1 MNATAPQE
9 PQSWS
14 NRHWWSV
21 IALAVAA
28 HFALVCIFGAKNGR
42 PVRPVERVPFLQIAR
57 PGDEWMGLQDP
68 TLFAL
73 PHPHDFA
80 AATVAEWPLI
90 APAPLR
96 WTTPPHWLA
105 LSSTNVGQSL
115 GQFLKTNQNLAWEL
129 NFKPEPQ
136 FSQPEVSYVGPLPQN
151 SSYRLRGELAHRS
164 LLSPLVLSNWPSA
177 DVIAPSKVQVLVDP
191 AGKVISAVLLPA
203 DYGFE
208 SANRDDAADQAAVN
222 LARGARFT
230 PARELTVG
238 QIIFNWHGVPLTV
251 GETNLPAAQP

>member
-42 PVRPVERVPFLQIAR
+42 PVRPVERVPFLQLAR

-90 APAPLR
+90 APAP
-96 WTTPPHWLA
+96 P
-105 LSSTNVGQSL
+105 SL
-115 GQFLKTNQNLAWEL
+115 
-129 NFKPEPQ
+129 
-136 FSQPEVSYVGPLPQN
+136 
-151 SSYRLRGELAHRS
+151 
-164 LLSPLVLSNWPSA
+164 
-177 DVIAPSKVQVLVDP
+177 DDP
-191 AGKVISAVLLPA
+191 AALAGAFQHECGAIPRPIS
-203 DYGFE
+203 
-208 SANRDDAADQAAVN
+208 
-222 LARGARFT
+222 
-230 PARELTVG
+230 
-238 QIIFNWHGVPLTV
+238 
-251 GETNLPAAQP
+251 